1 MSRTKKILI
10 GVGVVV
16 IAAAVVGANF
26 YFKKSASVTVAAEP
40 VKARDLEAIV
50 SASGKIQAKRFVNM
64 SAVQM
69 GRVTRLGVEEGD
81 RVKAGQ
87 FLLQIDPN
95 ILRGSVERGE
105 AAVAGAR
112 SGLEQARVAIATAE
126 ANLSLA
132 RDQAKRQRELWKE
145 GLTTREVLD
154 QAESLLRVRETELDA
169 RRSEVQSREH
179 MIQQETAS
187 LSTSR
192 YNLDQVTL
200 SAPFDGIVTRRNIEE
215 GENVVVGTMNNAGTQ
230 LLTIADMSVIEA
242 EVEVDETE
250 IPTVRLGQIAKV
262 TIDAMPGQTFTG
274 KVTEIG
280 NSPLQT
286 TAQTQAGQQATNFK
300 VTVQIDGQIPEARP
314 GFTCSAEI
322 TTARRTQALSV
333 PIQAMAVRELVYD
346 KQGKIVR
353 PPRDEKKKRA
363 STPEPTV
370 SAAELEP
377 GQTRKEM
384 EGVFVLRN
392 GFADFLPVK
401 TGIAGDKYFEVLS
414 GLKAGDQ
421 VITGPFNSVRNLK
434 DGDPV
439 KLEEKDKDKDK
450 SKKVD
455 TKTS

>member
-1 MSRTKKILI
+1 VSVSRRKKILI
-10 GVGVVV
+10 GVAIVLVG
-16 IAAAVVGANF
+16 AAVVGANF
-26 YFKKSASVTVAAEP
+26 YFKKKDGIVVTAEA
-40 VKARDLEAIV
+40 VRARDLEAIV
-50 SASGKIQAKRFVNM
+50 SASGKLQAKRFVNM

-69 GRVTRLGVEEGD
+69 GRVTRLAVEEGD

-95 ILRGSVERGE
+95 ILRGSVQRGE

-112 SGLEQARVAIATAE
+112 SGLEQARVGIATAQ
-126 ANLSLA
+126 ANLTLA

-145 GLTTREVLD
+145 GLTTREALD
-154 QAESLLRVRETELDA
+154 QAESLLAVRETELQA
-169 RRSEVQSREH
+169 AQSEVQNRQH
-179 MIQQETAS
+179 MIQQESAS

-200 SAPFDGIVTRRNIEE
+200 IAPFDGIVTRRNIEE

-230 LLTIADMSVIEA
+230 LLTVADMSIVEA
-242 EVEVDETE
+242 ELEVDETE
-250 IPTVRLGQIAKV
+250 IPSVKIGQRAKV
-262 TIDAMPGQTFTG
+262 TIDAISGETFPG

-286 TAQTQAGQQATNFK
+286 PAQAQAGQQATNFK
-300 VTVQIDGQIPEARP
+300 VVVTLDKAPEAVRP

-322 TTARRTQALSV
+322 TTGTRSQAIAV

-346 KQGKIVR
+346 KAGKIVR
-353 PPRDEKKKRA
+353 PPKDDKKKR
-363 STPEPTV
+363 SSSPEPTV

-377 GQTRKEM
+377 GQTRKEV
-384 EGVFVLRN
+384 EGAFLMRN
-392 GFADFLPVK
+392 GIATFVPVK

-421 VITGPFNSVRNLK
+421 VITGPYNNVRNIK
-434 DGDPV
+434 DGDTV
-439 KLEEKDKDKDK
+439 RLEEKKDRK
-450 SKKVD
+450 
-455 TKTS
+455 

>member
-1 MSRTKKILI
+1 VSVSRRKKILI
-10 GVGVVV
+10 GVAIVLVG
-16 IAAAVVGANF
+16 AAVVGANF
-26 YFKKSASVTVAAEP
+26 YFKKKDGIVVTAEA
-40 VKARDLEAIV
+40 VRARDLEAIV
-50 SASGKIQAKRFVNM
+50 SASGKLQAKRFVNM

-69 GRVTRLGVEEGD
+69 GRVTRLAVEEGD

-95 ILRGSVERGE
+95 ILRGSVQRGE

-112 SGLEQARVAIATAE
+112 SGLEQARVGIATAE
-126 ANLSLA
+126 ANLTLA

-145 GLTTREVLD
+145 GLTTREALD
-154 QAESLLRVRETELDA
+154 QAESLLAVRETELQA
-169 RRSEVQSREH
+169 AQSEVQSRQH
-179 MIQQETAS
+179 MIQQESAS

-230 LLTIADMSVIEA
+230 LLTVADMSIVEA
-242 EVEVDETE
+242 ELEVDETE
-250 IPTVRLGQIAKV
+250 IPSVKIGQRAKV
-262 TIDAMPGQTFTG
+262 TIDAISGETFPG

-286 TAQTQAGQQATNFK
+286 AAQAQAGQQATNFK
-300 VTVQIDGQIPEARP
+300 VVVTLDKAPEAVRP

-322 TTARRTQALSV
+322 TTGTRTQAVAV

-346 KQGKIVR
+346 KAGKIVR
-353 PPRDEKKKRA
+353 PPKDDKKKR
-363 STPEPTV
+363 SSSPEPTV

-377 GQTRKEM
+377 GQTRKEV
-384 EGVFVLRN
+384 EGAFLMRN
-392 GFADFLPVK
+392 GIATFVPVK

-421 VITGPFNSVRNLK
+421 VITGPYNNVRNIK
-434 DGDPV
+434 DGDTV
-439 KLEEKDKDKDK
+439 RLEEKKD
-450 SKKVD
+450 SK
-455 TKTS
+455 

>member
-1 MSRTKKILI
+1 VSVSRRKKILI
-10 GVGVVV
+10 GVAIVLVG
-16 IAAAVVGANF
+16 AAVVAANF
-26 YFKKSASVTVAAEP
+26 YFKKKDGIVVTAEA
-40 VKARDLEAIV
+40 VRARDLEAIV
-50 SASGKIQAKRFVNM
+50 SASGKLQAKRFVNM

-69 GRVTRLGVEEGD
+69 GRVTRLAVEEGD

-95 ILRGSVERGE
+95 ILRGSVQRGE

-112 SGLEQARVAIATAE
+112 SGLEQARVGIATAQ
-126 ANLSLA
+126 ANLTLA

-145 GLTTREVLD
+145 GLTTREALD
-154 QAESLLRVRETELDA
+154 QAESLLAVRETELQA
-169 RRSEVQSREH
+169 AQSEVQNRQH
-179 MIQQETAS
+179 MIQQESAS

-200 SAPFDGIVTRRNIEE
+200 IAPFDGIVTRRNIEE

-230 LLTIADMSVIEA
+230 LLTVADMSIVEA
-242 EVEVDETE
+242 ELEVDETE
-250 IPTVRLGQIAKV
+250 IPSVKIGQRAKV
-262 TIDAMPGQTFTG
+262 TIDAISGDTFPG

-286 TAQTQAGQQATNFK
+286 PAQAQAGQQATNFK
-300 VTVQIDGQIPEARP
+300 VVVTLDKAPEAVRP

-322 TTARRTQALSV
+322 TTGTRTQAVAV

-346 KQGKIVR
+346 KAGKIVR
-353 PPRDEKKKRA
+353 PPKDDKKKR
-363 STPEPTV
+363 SRSPEPTV

-377 GQTRKEM
+377 GQTRKEV
-384 EGVFVLRN
+384 EGAFLMRDGIATFV
-392 GFADFLPVK
+392 PVK

-421 VITGPFNSVRNLK
+421 VITGPYNNVRNIK
-434 DGDPV
+434 DGDTV
-439 KLEEKDKDKDK
+439 RLEEKKDRK
-450 SKKVD
+450 
-455 TKTS
+455 

>member
-1 MSRTKKILI
+1 MSRRKKILI
-10 GVGVVV
+10 GVAIVLVG
-16 IAAAVVGANF
+16 AAVVGANF
-26 YFKKSASVTVAAEP
+26 YFKKKDGIVVTAEA
-40 VKARDLEAIV
+40 VRARDLEAIV
-50 SASGKIQAKRFVNM
+50 SASGKLQAKRFVNM

-69 GRVTRLGVEEGD
+69 GRVTRLAVEEGD

-95 ILRGSVERGE
+95 ILRGSVQRGE

-112 SGLEQARVAIATAE
+112 SGLEQARVGIATAQ
-126 ANLSLA
+126 ANLTLA

-145 GLTTREVLD
+145 GLTTREALD
-154 QAESLLRVRETELDA
+154 QAESLLAVRETELQA
-169 RRSEVQSREH
+169 AQSEVQNRQH
-179 MIQQETAS
+179 MIQQESAS

-200 SAPFDGIVTRRNIEE
+200 IAPFDGIVTRRNIEE

-230 LLTIADMSVIEA
+230 LLTVADMSIVEA
-242 EVEVDETE
+242 ELEVDETE
-250 IPTVRLGQIAKV
+250 IPSVKIGQRAKV
-262 TIDAMPGQTFTG
+262 TIDAISGETFPG

-286 TAQTQAGQQATNFK
+286 PAQAQAGQQATNFK
-300 VTVQIDGQIPEARP
+300 VVVTLDKAPEAVRP

-322 TTARRTQALSV
+322 TTGTRSQAIAV

-346 KQGKIVR
+346 KAGKIVR
-353 PPRDEKKKRA
+353 PPKDDKKKR
-363 STPEPTV
+363 SSSPEPTV

-377 GQTRKEM
+377 GQTRKEV
-384 EGVFVLRN
+384 EGAFLMRN
-392 GFADFLPVK
+392 GIATFVPVK

-421 VITGPFNSVRNLK
+421 VITGPYNNVRNIK
-434 DGDPV
+434 DGDTV
-439 KLEEKDKDKDK
+439 RLEEKKDRK
-450 SKKVD
+450 
-455 TKTS
+455 

>member
-1 MSRTKKILI
+1 VSVSRRKKILI
-10 GVGVVV
+10 GVAIVLVG
-16 IAAAVVGANF
+16 AAVVGANF
-26 YFKKSASVTVAAEP
+26 YFKKKDGIVVTAEA
-40 VKARDLEAIV
+40 VRARDLEAIV
-50 SASGKIQAKRFVNM
+50 SASGKLQAKRFVNM

-95 ILRGSVERGE
+95 ILRGSVQRGE

-112 SGLEQARVAIATAE
+112 SGLEQARVGVATAE
-126 ANLSLA
+126 ANLTLA

-145 GLTTREVLD
+145 GLTTREALD
-154 QAESLLRVRETELDA
+154 QAESLLAVRETELQA
-169 RRSEVQSREH
+169 AQSEVQSRQH
-179 MIQQETAS
+179 MIQQESAS

-230 LLTIADMSVIEA
+230 LLTVADMSIVEA
-242 EVEVDETE
+242 ELEVDETE
-250 IPTVRLGQIAKV
+250 IPSVKIGQRAKV
-262 TIDAMPGQTFTG
+262 TIDAISGETFPG

-286 TAQTQAGQQATNFK
+286 AAQAQAGQQATNFK
-300 VTVQIDGQIPEARP
+300 VVVTLDKAPEAVRP

-322 TTARRTQALSV
+322 TTGTRTQAVAV

-346 KQGKIVR
+346 KAGKIVR
-353 PPRDEKKKRA
+353 PPKDDKKKR
-363 STPEPTV
+363 SRSPEPTV

-377 GQTRKEM
+377 GQTRKEV
-384 EGVFVLRN
+384 EGAFLMRN
-392 GFADFLPVK
+392 GIATFMPVK

-421 VITGPFNSVRNLK
+421 VITGPYNNVRNIK
-434 DGDPV
+434 DGDTV
-439 KLEEKDKDKDK
+439 RLEEKKD
-450 SKKVD
+450 SK
-455 TKTS
+455 

>member
-1 MSRTKKILI
+1 VSVSRRKKILI
-10 GVGVVV
+10 GVAIVLVG
-16 IAAAVVGANF
+16 AAVVGANF
-26 YFKKSASVTVAAEP
+26 YFKKKDGIVVTAEA
-40 VKARDLEAIV
+40 VRARDLEAIV
-50 SASGKIQAKRFVNM
+50 SASGKLQAKRFVNM

-69 GRVTRLGVEEGD
+69 GRVTRLAVEEGD

-95 ILRGSVERGE
+95 ILRGSVQRGE

-112 SGLEQARVAIATAE
+112 SGLEQARVGVATAE
-126 ANLSLA
+126 ANLTLA

-145 GLTTREVLD
+145 GLTTREALD
-154 QAESLLRVRETELDA
+154 QAESLLAVRETELQA
-169 RRSEVQSREH
+169 AQSEVQSRQH
-179 MIQQETAS
+179 MIQQESAS

-200 SAPFDGIVTRRNIEE
+200 IAPFDGIVTRRNIEE

-230 LLTIADMSVIEA
+230 LLTVADMSIVEA
-242 EVEVDETE
+242 ELEVDETE
-250 IPTVRLGQIAKV
+250 IPSVKIGQRAKV
-262 TIDAMPGQTFTG
+262 TIDAISGETFPG

-286 TAQTQAGQQATNFK
+286 AAQEQAGQQATNFK
-300 VTVQIDGQIPEARP
+300 VVVTLDKAPEAVRP

-322 TTARRTQALSV
+322 TTGTRTQAVAV

-346 KQGKIVR
+346 KAGKIVR
-353 PPRDEKKKRA
+353 PPKDDKKKR
-363 STPEPTV
+363 SRSPEPTV

-377 GQTRKEM
+377 GQTRKEV
-384 EGVFVLRN
+384 EGAFLMRDGIATFV
-392 GFADFLPVK
+392 PVK

-421 VITGPFNSVRNLK
+421 VITGPYNNVRNIK
-434 DGDPV
+434 DGDTV
-439 KLEEKDKDKDK
+439 RLEEKKD
-450 SKKVD
+450 SK
-455 TKTS
+455 

>member
-1 MSRTKKILI
+1 VSVSRRKKILI
-10 GVGVVV
+10 GVAIVLVG
-16 IAAAVVGANF
+16 AAVVGANF
-26 YFKKSASVTVAAEP
+26 YFKKKDGIVVTAEA
-40 VKARDLEAIV
+40 VRARDLQAVV
-50 SASGKIQAKRFVNM
+50 SASGKLQAKRFVNM

-69 GRVTRLGVEEGD
+69 GRVTRLAVEEGD

-112 SGLEQARVAIATAE
+112 SGLEQARVGVATAE
-126 ANLSLA
+126 ANLTLA

-145 GLTTREVLD
+145 GLTTREALD
-154 QAESLLRVRETELDA
+154 QAESLLKVRETELEA
-169 RRSEVQSREH
+169 RRSEVQSRQH
-179 MIQQETAS
+179 MIQQEAAA

-200 SAPFDGIVTRRNIEE
+200 NAPFDGIVTRRNIEE

-230 LLTIADMSVIEA
+230 LLTVADMSIVEA
-242 EVEVDETE
+242 ELEVDETE
-250 IPTVRLGQIAKV
+250 IPSVQIGQLAKV
-262 TIDAMPGQTFTG
+262 TIDAITGETFPG

-286 TAQTQAGQQATNFK
+286 AAQAQAGQQATNFK
-300 VTVQIDGQIPEARP
+300 VVVTLDKAPEAVRP

-322 TTARRTQALSV
+322 TTGTRTQAVAV

-346 KQGKIVR
+346 KAGKIVR
-353 PPRDEKKKRA
+353 PPKDDKKKR
-363 STPEPTV
+363 SSSPEPTV

-377 GQTRKEM
+377 GQTRKEV
-384 EGVFVLRN
+384 EGVFVMRD
-392 GFADFLPVK
+392 GIATFVPVK

-414 GLKAGDQ
+414 GLKTGDQ
-421 VITGPFNSVRNLK
+421 VITGPYNNVRNIK
-434 DGDPV
+434 DGDTV
-439 KLEEKDKDKDK
+439 RLEEKKD
-450 SKKVD
+450 SK
-455 TKTS
+455 

>member
-1 MSRTKKILI
+1 VSRKKKILI
-10 GVGVVV
+10 GVGIVLL
-16 IAAAVVGANF
+16 AGAMAGATF
-26 YFKKSASVTVAAEP
+26 YFKKSPGVIVTAEA
-40 VKARDLEAIV
+40 VKSRDLQAIV

-69 GRVTRLGVEEGD
+69 GRVTRLAVEEGD

-95 ILRGSVERGE
+95 ILRGSVQRGE

-112 SGLEQARVAIATAE
+112 SGLEQARVGVATAE

-132 RDQAKRQRELWKE
+132 RDQVKRQRELWKE
-145 GLTTREVLD
+145 GLTTREALD
-154 QAESLLRVRETELDA
+154 QAESLLKVRETELEA
-169 RRSEVQSREH
+169 RQSEVQSREH

-230 LLTIADMSVIEA
+230 LLTVADMSVIEA

-250 IPTVRLGQIAKV
+250 IPTVKIGQPAKV

-300 VTVQIDGQIPEARP
+300 VTVQIDGQIAEARP

-322 TTARRTQALSV
+322 TTATRTQALSV
-333 PIQAMAVRELVYD
+333 PIQAMAVRDLVYD
-346 KQGKIVR
+346 KQGNIVR
-353 PPRDEKKKRA
+353 PPKDDKKKRA

-377 GQTRKEM
+377 GQTRKET
-384 EGVFVLRN
+384 EGVFVLRD
-392 GFADFLPVK
+392 GAAVFIAVK

-414 GLKAGDQ
+414 GLNEGDQ
-421 VITGPFNSVRNLK
+421 VVTGPYNSVRGMA
-434 DGDPV
+434 DGDLV
-439 KLEEKDKDKDK
+439 
-450 SKKVD
+450 KVD
-455 TKTS
+455 NGRKK

>member
-1 MSRTKKILI
+1 VSVSRRKKILI
-10 GVGVVV
+10 GVAIVLVG
-16 IAAAVVGANF
+16 AAVVGANF
-26 YFKKSASVTVAAEP
+26 YFKKKDGIVVTAEA
-40 VKARDLEAIV
+40 VRARDLEAIV
-50 SASGKIQAKRFVNM
+50 SASGKLQAKRFVNM

-69 GRVTRLGVEEGD
+69 GRVTRLAVEEGD

-95 ILRGSVERGE
+95 ILRGSVQRGE

-112 SGLEQARVAIATAE
+112 SGLEQARVGVATAE
-126 ANLSLA
+126 ANLTLA

-145 GLTTREVLD
+145 GLTTREALD
-154 QAESLLRVRETELDA
+154 QAESLLAVRETELQA
-169 RRSEVQSREH
+169 AQSEVQSRQH
-179 MIQQETAS
+179 MIQQESAS

-200 SAPFDGIVTRRNIEE
+200 IAPFDGIVTRRNIEE

-230 LLTIADMSVIEA
+230 LLTVADMSIVEA
-242 EVEVDETE
+242 ELEVDETE
-250 IPTVRLGQIAKV
+250 IPSVKIGQRAKV
-262 TIDAMPGQTFTG
+262 TIDAISGDTFPG

-286 TAQTQAGQQATNFK
+286 PAQAQAGQQATNFK
-300 VTVQIDGQIPEARP
+300 VVVTLDKAPEAVRP

-322 TTARRTQALSV
+322 TTGTRTQAVAV

-346 KQGKIVR
+346 KAGKIVR
-353 PPRDEKKKRA
+353 PPKDDKKKR
-363 STPEPTV
+363 SRSPEPTV

-377 GQTRKEM
+377 GQTRKEV
-384 EGVFVLRN
+384 EGAFLMRDGIATFV
-392 GFADFLPVK
+392 PVK

-421 VITGPFNSVRNLK
+421 VITGPYNNVRNIK
-434 DGDPV
+434 DGDTV
-439 KLEEKDKDKDK
+439 RLEEKKD
-450 SKKVD
+450 SK
-455 TKTS
+455 

>member
-1 MSRTKKILI
+1 VSVSRRKKILI
-10 GVGVVV
+10 GVAIVLVG
-16 IAAAVVGANF
+16 AAVVGANF
-26 YFKKSASVTVAAEP
+26 YFKKKDGIVVTAEA
-40 VKARDLEAIV
+40 VRARDLEAIV
-50 SASGKIQAKRFVNM
+50 SASGKLQAKRFVNM

-69 GRVTRLGVEEGD
+69 GRVTRLAVEEGD

-95 ILRGSVERGE
+95 ILRGSVQRGE

-112 SGLEQARVAIATAE
+112 SGLEQARVGVATAE
-126 ANLSLA
+126 ANLTLA

-145 GLTTREVLD
+145 GLTTREALD
-154 QAESLLRVRETELDA
+154 QAESLLAVRETELQA
-169 RRSEVQSREH
+169 AQSEVQSRQH
-179 MIQQETAS
+179 MIQQESAS

-230 LLTIADMSVIEA
+230 LLTVADMSIVEA
-242 EVEVDETE
+242 ELEVDETE
-250 IPTVRLGQIAKV
+250 IPSVKIGQRAKV
-262 TIDAMPGQTFTG
+262 TIDAISGETFPG

-286 TAQTQAGQQATNFK
+286 AAQEQAGQQATNFK
-300 VTVQIDGQIPEARP
+300 VVVTLDKAPEAVRP

-322 TTARRTQALSV
+322 TTGTRTQAVAV

-346 KQGKIVR
+346 KAGKIVR
-353 PPRDEKKKRA
+353 PPKDDKKKR
-363 STPEPTV
+363 SRSPEPTV

-377 GQTRKEM
+377 GQTRKEV
-384 EGVFVLRN
+384 EGAFLMRDGIATFV
-392 GFADFLPVK
+392 PVK

-421 VITGPFNSVRNLK
+421 VITGPYNNVRNIK
-434 DGDPV
+434 DGDTV
-439 KLEEKDKDKDK
+439 RLEEKKD
-450 SKKVD
+450 SK
-455 TKTS
+455 

>member
-1 MSRTKKILI
+1 VSVSRRKKILI
-10 GVGVVV
+10 GVAIVLVG
-16 IAAAVVGANF
+16 AAVVGANF
-26 YFKKSASVTVAAEP
+26 YFKKKDGIVVTAEA
-40 VKARDLEAIV
+40 VRARDLEAIV
-50 SASGKIQAKRFVNM
+50 SASGKLQAKRFVNM

-69 GRVTRLGVEEGD
+69 GRVTRRAVEEGD

-112 SGLEQARVAIATAE
+112 SGLEQARVGIATAE
-126 ANLSLA
+126 ANLTLA

-145 GLTTREVLD
+145 GLTTRETLD
-154 QAESLLRVRETELDA
+154 QAESLLKVRETELQA
-169 RRSEVQSREH
+169 RQSEVQSREH

-200 SAPFDGIVTRRNIEE
+200 NAPFDGIVTRRNIEE

-230 LLTIADMSVIEA
+230 LLTVADMSIVEA
-242 EVEVDETE
+242 ELEVDETE
-250 IPTVRLGQIAKV
+250 IPSVKIGQPAKV
-262 TIDAMPGQTFTG
+262 TIDAIAGETFPG

-286 TAQTQAGQQATNFK
+286 AAQAQAGQQATNFK
-300 VTVQIDGQIPEARP
+300 VVVTLDKAPDAVRP

-322 TTARRTQALSV
+322 TTGTRTQAVAV

-346 KQGKIVR
+346 KAGKIVR
-353 PPRDEKKKRA
+353 PPKDDKKKR
-363 STPEPTV
+363 SSSPEPTV

-377 GQTRKEM
+377 GQTRKEV
-384 EGVFVLRN
+384 EGVFLMRN
-392 GFADFLPVK
+392 GVATFVPVK

-421 VITGPFNSVRNLK
+421 VITGPYNNVRNIK
-434 DGDPV
+434 DGDTV
-439 KLEEKDKDKDK
+439 RLEEKKDRK
-450 SKKVD
+450 
-455 TKTS
+455 

>member
-1 MSRTKKILI
+1 VSVSRRKKILI
-10 GVGVVV
+10 GVAIVLVG
-16 IAAAVVGANF
+16 AAVVGANF
-26 YFKKSASVTVAAEP
+26 YFKKKDGIVVTAEA
-40 VKARDLEAIV
+40 VRARDLEAIV
-50 SASGKIQAKRFVNM
+50 SASGKLQAKRFVNM

-69 GRVTRLGVEEGD
+69 GRVTRLAVEEGD

-95 ILRGSVERGE
+95 ILRGSVQRGE

-112 SGLEQARVAIATAE
+112 SGLEQARVGVATAE
-126 ANLSLA
+126 ANLTLA

-145 GLTTREVLD
+145 GLTTREALD
-154 QAESLLRVRETELDA
+154 QAESLLAVRETELQA
-169 RRSEVQSREH
+169 AQSEVQSRQH
-179 MIQQETAS
+179 MIQQESAS

-230 LLTIADMSVIEA
+230 LLTVADMSIVEA
-242 EVEVDETE
+242 ELEVDETE
-250 IPTVRLGQIAKV
+250 IPSVKIGQRAKV
-262 TIDAMPGQTFTG
+262 TIDAISGETFPG

-286 TAQTQAGQQATNFK
+286 AAQEQAGQQATNFK
-300 VTVQIDGQIPEARP
+300 VVVTLDKAPEAVRP

-322 TTARRTQALSV
+322 TTGTRTQAVAV

-346 KQGKIVR
+346 KAGKIVR
-353 PPRDEKKKRA
+353 PPKDDKKKR
-363 STPEPTV
+363 SRSPEPTV

-377 GQTRKEM
+377 GQTRKEV
-384 EGVFVLRN
+384 EGAFLMRDGIATFV
-392 GFADFLPVK
+392 PVK

-421 VITGPFNSVRNLK
+421 VITGPYNNVRNIK
-434 DGDPV
+434 DGDTV
-439 KLEEKDKDKDK
+439 RLEEKKDRK
-450 SKKVD
+450 
-455 TKTS
+455 

>member
-1 MSRTKKILI
+1 VSVSRRKKILI
-10 GVGVVV
+10 GVAIVLVG
-16 IAAAVVGANF
+16 AAVVGANF
-26 YFKKSASVTVAAEP
+26 YFKKKDGIVVTAEA
-40 VKARDLEAIV
+40 VRARDLEAIV
-50 SASGKIQAKRFVNM
+50 SASGKLQAKRFVNI

-69 GRVTRLGVEEGD
+69 GRVTRLAVEEGD

-95 ILRGSVERGE
+95 ILRGSVQRGE

-112 SGLEQARVAIATAE
+112 SGLEQARVGVATAE
-126 ANLSLA
+126 ANLTLA

-145 GLTTREVLD
+145 GLTTREALD
-154 QAESLLRVRETELDA
+154 QAESLLAVRETELQA
-169 RRSEVQSREH
+169 AQSEVQSRQH
-179 MIQQETAS
+179 MIQQESAS

-200 SAPFDGIVTRRNIEE
+200 IAPFDGIVTRRNIEE

-230 LLTIADMSVIEA
+230 LLTVADMSIVEA
-242 EVEVDETE
+242 ELEVDETE
-250 IPTVRLGQIAKV
+250 IPSVKIGQRAKV
-262 TIDAMPGQTFTG
+262 TIDAISGETFPG

-286 TAQTQAGQQATNFK
+286 AAQEQAGQQATNFK
-300 VTVQIDGQIPEARP
+300 VVVTLDKAPEAVRP

-322 TTARRTQALSV
+322 TTGTRTQAVAV

-346 KQGKIVR
+346 KAGKIVR
-353 PPRDEKKKRA
+353 PPKDDKKKR
-363 STPEPTV
+363 SSSPEPTV

-377 GQTRKEM
+377 GQTRKEV
-384 EGVFVLRN
+384 EGAFLMRN
-392 GFADFLPVK
+392 GIATFVPVK

-421 VITGPFNSVRNLK
+421 VITGPYNNVRNIK
-434 DGDPV
+434 DGDTV
-439 KLEEKDKDKDK
+439 RLEEKKDNK
-450 SKKVD
+450 
-455 TKTS
+455 

>member
-1 MSRTKKILI
+1 VSVSRRKKILI
-10 GVGVVV
+10 GVAIVLVG
-16 IAAAVVGANF
+16 AAVVGANF
-26 YFKKSASVTVAAEP
+26 YFKKKAGVVVTAEA
-40 VKARDLEAIV
+40 VRARDLEAIV
-50 SASGKIQAKRFVNM
+50 SASGKLQAKRFVNM

-69 GRVTRLGVEEGD
+69 GRVTRLAVEEGD

-95 ILRGSVERGE
+95 ILRGSVQRGE

-112 SGLEQARVAIATAE
+112 SGLEQARVGVATAE
-126 ANLSLA
+126 ANLALA

-145 GLTTREVLD
+145 GLTTREALD
-154 QAESLLRVRETELDA
+154 QAESLLTVRETELQA
-169 RRSEVQSREH
+169 SQSEVQNRQH
-179 MIQQETAS
+179 MIQQESAS

-230 LLTIADMSVIEA
+230 LLTVADMSIVEA
-242 EVEVDETE
+242 ELEVDETE
-250 IPTVRLGQIAKV
+250 IPSVKIGQPAKV
-262 TIDAMPGQTFTG
+262 TIDAISGETFPG

-286 TAQTQAGQQATNFK
+286 AAQAQAGQQATNFK
-300 VTVQIDGQIPEARP
+300 VVVTLDKAPDAVRP

-322 TTARRTQALSV
+322 TTGTRTQAVAV

-346 KQGKIVR
+346 KAGKIVR
-353 PPRDEKKKRA
+353 PPKDDKKKG
-363 STPEPTV
+363 SSSPEPTV

-377 GQTRKEM
+377 GQTRKEV
-384 EGVFVLRN
+384 EGVFLMRN
-392 GFADFLPVK
+392 GIATFVPVK

-421 VITGPFNSVRNLK
+421 VITGPYNNVRNIK
-434 DGDPV
+434 DGDV
-439 KLEEKDKDKDK
+439 VRLEEKKDGK
-450 SKKVD
+450 
-455 TKTS
+455 

>member
-1 MSRTKKILI
+1 MSRRKKILI
-10 GVGVVV
+10 GVAIVLVG
-16 IAAAVVGANF
+16 AAVVGANF
-26 YFKKSASVTVAAEP
+26 YFKKKDGIVVTAEA
-40 VKARDLEAIV
+40 VRARDLEAIV
-50 SASGKIQAKRFVNM
+50 SASGKLQAKRFVNM

-69 GRVTRLGVEEGD
+69 GRVTRLAVEEGD

-95 ILRGSVERGE
+95 ILRGSVQRGE

-112 SGLEQARVAIATAE
+112 SGLEQARVGVATAE
-126 ANLSLA
+126 ANLTLA

-145 GLTTREVLD
+145 GLTTREALD
-154 QAESLLRVRETELDA
+154 QAESLLAVRETELQA
-169 RRSEVQSREH
+169 AQSEVQSRQH
-179 MIQQETAS
+179 MIQQESAS

-200 SAPFDGIVTRRNIEE
+200 IAPFDGIVTRRNIEE

-230 LLTIADMSVIEA
+230 LLTVADMSIVEA
-242 EVEVDETE
+242 ELEVDETE
-250 IPTVRLGQIAKV
+250 IPSVKIGQRAKV
-262 TIDAMPGQTFTG
+262 TIDAISGETFPG

-286 TAQTQAGQQATNFK
+286 AAQAEAGQQATNFK
-300 VTVQIDGQIPEARP
+300 VVVTLDKAPEAVRP

-322 TTARRTQALSV
+322 TTGTRTQAVAV

-346 KQGKIVR
+346 KAGKIVR
-353 PPRDEKKKRA
+353 PPKDDKKKR
-363 STPEPTV
+363 SSSPEPTV

-377 GQTRKEM
+377 GQTRKEV
-384 EGVFVLRN
+384 EGAFLMRDGIATFV
-392 GFADFLPVK
+392 PVK

-421 VITGPFNSVRNLK
+421 VITGPYNNVRNIK
-434 DGDPV
+434 DGDTV
-439 KLEEKDKDKDK
+439 RLEEKKD
-450 SKKVD
+450 SK
-455 TKTS
+455 

>member
-1 MSRTKKILI
+1 VSVSRRKKILI
-10 GVGVVV
+10 GVAIVLVG
-16 IAAAVVGANF
+16 AAVVGANF
-26 YFKKSASVTVAAEP
+26 YFKKKDGIVVTAEA
-40 VKARDLEAIV
+40 VRARDLEAIV
-50 SASGKIQAKRFVNM
+50 SASGKLQAKRFVNM

-69 GRVTRLGVEEGD
+69 GRVTRLAVEEGD

-95 ILRGSVERGE
+95 ILRGSVQRGE

-112 SGLEQARVAIATAE
+112 SGLEQARVGIATAQ
-126 ANLSLA
+126 ANLTLA

-145 GLTTREVLD
+145 GLTTREALD
-154 QAESLLRVRETELDA
+154 QAESLLAVRETELQA
-169 RRSEVQSREH
+169 AQSEVQNRQH
-179 MIQQETAS
+179 MIQQESAS

-200 SAPFDGIVTRRNIEE
+200 IAPFDGIVTRRNIEE

-230 LLTIADMSVIEA
+230 LLTVADMSIVEA
-242 EVEVDETE
+242 ELEVDETE
-250 IPTVRLGQIAKV
+250 IPSVKIGQRAKV
-262 TIDAMPGQTFTG
+262 TIDAISGETFPG

-286 TAQTQAGQQATNFK
+286 PAQAQAGQQATNFK
-300 VTVQIDGQIPEARP
+300 VVVTLDKAPEAVRP

-322 TTARRTQALSV
+322 TTGTRTQAVAV

-346 KQGKIVR
+346 KAGKIVR
-353 PPRDEKKKRA
+353 PPKDDKKKR
-363 STPEPTV
+363 SRSPEPTV

-377 GQTRKEM
+377 GQTRKEV
-384 EGVFVLRN
+384 EGAFLMRDGIATFV
-392 GFADFLPVK
+392 PVK

-421 VITGPFNSVRNLK
+421 VITGPYNNVRNIK
-434 DGDPV
+434 DGDTV
-439 KLEEKDKDKDK
+439 RLEEKKD
-450 SKKVD
+450 SK
-455 TKTS
+455 

>member
-1 MSRTKKILI
+1 MSRRKKILI
-10 GVGVVV
+10 GVAIVLVG
-16 IAAAVVGANF
+16 AAVVAANF
-26 YFKKSASVTVAAEP
+26 YFKKKDGIVVTAEA
-40 VKARDLEAIV
+40 VRARDLEAIV
-50 SASGKIQAKRFVNM
+50 SASGKLQAKRFVNM

-69 GRVTRLGVEEGD
+69 GRVTRLAVEEGD

-95 ILRGSVERGE
+95 ILRGSVQRGE

-112 SGLEQARVAIATAE
+112 SGLEQARVGIATAQ
-126 ANLSLA
+126 ANLTLA

-145 GLTTREVLD
+145 GLTTREALD
-154 QAESLLRVRETELDA
+154 QAESLLAVRETELQA
-169 RRSEVQSREH
+169 AQSEVQNRQH
-179 MIQQETAS
+179 MIQQESAS

-200 SAPFDGIVTRRNIEE
+200 IAPFDGIVTRRNIEE

-230 LLTIADMSVIEA
+230 LLTVADMSIVEA
-242 EVEVDETE
+242 ELEVDETE
-250 IPTVRLGQIAKV
+250 IPSVKIGQRAKV
-262 TIDAMPGQTFTG
+262 TIDAISGETFPG

-286 TAQTQAGQQATNFK
+286 PAQAQAGQQATNFK
-300 VTVQIDGQIPEARP
+300 VVVTVDKAPEAVRP

-322 TTARRTQALSV
+322 TTGTRSQAIAV

-346 KQGKIVR
+346 KAGKIVR
-353 PPRDEKKKRA
+353 PPKDDKKKR
-363 STPEPTV
+363 SSSPEPTV

-377 GQTRKEM
+377 GQTRKEV
-384 EGVFVLRN
+384 EGAFLMRN
-392 GFADFLPVK
+392 GIATFVPVK

-421 VITGPFNSVRNLK
+421 VITGPYNNVRNIK
-434 DGDPV
+434 DGDTV
-439 KLEEKDKDKDK
+439 RLEEKKDRK
-450 SKKVD
+450 
-455 TKTS
+455 

>member
-1 MSRTKKILI
+1 VSVSRRKKILI
-10 GVGVVV
+10 GVAIVLVG
-16 IAAAVVGANF
+16 AAVVGANF
-26 YFKKSASVTVAAEP
+26 YFKKKDGIVVTAE
-40 VKARDLEAIV
+40 VVRARDLQAVV
-50 SASGKIQAKRFVNM
+50 SASGKLQAKRFVNM

-69 GRVTRLGVEEGD
+69 GRVTRLAVEEGD

-112 SGLEQARVAIATAE
+112 SGLEQARVAVATAE
-126 ANLSLA
+126 ANLTLA

-145 GLTTREVLD
+145 GLTTREALD
-154 QAESLLRVRETELDA
+154 QAESLLKVRETELEA
-169 RRSEVQSREH
+169 RRSEVQSRQH
-179 MIQQETAS
+179 MIQQESAA

-200 SAPFDGIVTRRNIEE
+200 NAPFDGIVTRRNIEE

-230 LLTIADMSVIEA
+230 LLTVADMSIVEA
-242 EVEVDETE
+242 ELEVDETE
-250 IPTVRLGQIAKV
+250 IPSVQIGQLAKV
-262 TIDAMPGQTFTG
+262 TIDAITGETFPG

-286 TAQTQAGQQATNFK
+286 AAQAQAGQQATNFK
-300 VTVQIDGQIPEARP
+300 VVVTLDKAPEAVRP

-322 TTARRTQALSV
+322 TTGTRTQAVAV

-346 KQGKIVR
+346 KAGKIVR
-353 PPRDEKKKRA
+353 PPKDDKKKR
-363 STPEPTV
+363 SSSPEPTV

-377 GQTRKEM
+377 GQTRKEV
-384 EGVFVLRN
+384 EGVFLMRDGIATFV
-392 GFADFLPVK
+392 PVK

-414 GLKAGDQ
+414 GLKTGDQ
-421 VITGPFNSVRNLK
+421 VITGPYNNVRNIK
-434 DGDPV
+434 DGDTV
-439 KLEEKDKDKDK
+439 RLEEKKD
-450 SKKVD
+450 SK
-455 TKTS
+455 

>member
-1 MSRTKKILI
+1 VSVSRRKKILI
-10 GVGVVV
+10 GVAIVLVG
-16 IAAAVVGANF
+16 AAVVAANF
-26 YFKKSASVTVAAEP
+26 YFKKKDGIVVTAEA
-40 VKARDLEAIV
+40 VRARDLEAIV
-50 SASGKIQAKRFVNM
+50 SASGKLQAKRFVNM

-69 GRVTRLGVEEGD
+69 GRVTRLAVEEGD

-95 ILRGSVERGE
+95 ILRGSVQRGE

-112 SGLEQARVAIATAE
+112 SGLEQARVGIATAQ
-126 ANLSLA
+126 ANLTLA

-145 GLTTREVLD
+145 GLTTREALD
-154 QAESLLRVRETELDA
+154 QAESLLAVRETELQA
-169 RRSEVQSREH
+169 AQSEVQNRQH
-179 MIQQETAS
+179 MIQQESAS

-200 SAPFDGIVTRRNIEE
+200 IAPFDGIVTRRNIEE

-230 LLTIADMSVIEA
+230 LLTVADMSIVEA
-242 EVEVDETE
+242 ELEVDETE
-250 IPTVRLGQIAKV
+250 IPSVKIGQRAKV
-262 TIDAMPGQTFTG
+262 TIDAISGETFPG

-286 TAQTQAGQQATNFK
+286 PAQAQAGQQATNFK
-300 VTVQIDGQIPEARP
+300 VVVTLDKAPEAVRP

-322 TTARRTQALSV
+322 TTGTRSQAIAV

-346 KQGKIVR
+346 KAGKIVR
-353 PPRDEKKKRA
+353 PPKDDKKKR
-363 STPEPTV
+363 SSSPEPTV

-377 GQTRKEM
+377 GQTRKEV
-384 EGVFVLRN
+384 EGAFLMRN
-392 GFADFLPVK
+392 GIATFVPVK

-421 VITGPFNSVRNLK
+421 VITGPYNNVRNIK
-434 DGDPV
+434 DGDTV
-439 KLEEKDKDKDK
+439 RLEEKKDRK
-450 SKKVD
+450 
-455 TKTS
+455 

>member
-1 MSRTKKILI
+1 VSRKKKILI
-10 GVGVVV
+10 GLGIVLLAG
-16 IAAAVVGANF
+16 AMVGATF
-26 YFKKSASVTVAAEP
+26 YFKKSPGVIVTAEA
-40 VKARDLEAIV
+40 VKSRDLQAIV

-69 GRVTRLGVEEGD
+69 GRVTRLAVEEGD

-95 ILRGSVERGE
+95 ILRGSVQRGE

-112 SGLEQARVAIATAE
+112 SGLEQARVGVATAE

-132 RDQAKRQRELWKE
+132 RDQVKRQRELWKE
-145 GLTTREVLD
+145 GLTTREALD
-154 QAESLLRVRETELDA
+154 QAESLLKVRETELEA
-169 RRSEVQSREH
+169 RQSEVQSREH

-230 LLTIADMSVIEA
+230 LLTVADMSVIEA

-250 IPTVRLGQIAKV
+250 IPTVKIGQPAKV

-300 VTVQIDGQIPEARP
+300 VTVQIDGQIAEARP

-322 TTARRTQALSV
+322 TTATRTQALSV
-333 PIQAMAVRELVYD
+333 PIQAMAVRDLVYD
-346 KQGKIVR
+346 KQGNIVR
-353 PPRDEKKKRA
+353 PPKDDKKKRA

-377 GQTRKEM
+377 GQTRKET
-384 EGVFVLRN
+384 EGVFVLRD
-392 GFADFLPVK
+392 GAAVFIPVK

-414 GLKAGDQ
+414 GLKAGDE

-434 DGDPV
+434 DGDQAKTEP
-439 KLEEKDKDKDK
+439 KDKKKDTT
-450 SKKVD
+450 KKA
-455 TKTS
+455 S

>member
-1 MSRTKKILI
+1 MSRRKKILI
-10 GVGVVV
+10 GVAIVLVG
-16 IAAAVVGANF
+16 AAVVGANF
-26 YFKKSASVTVAAEP
+26 YFKKKDGVVVTAEA
-40 VKARDLEAIV
+40 VKARDLQAIV
-50 SASGKIQAKRFVNM
+50 SASGKLQAKRFVNM

-69 GRVTRLGVEEGD
+69 GRVTRLAVEEGD

-95 ILRGSVERGE
+95 ILRGSVQRGE

-112 SGLEQARVAIATAE
+112 SGLEQARVGVSTAE
-126 ANLSLA
+126 ANLALA
-132 RDQAKRQRELWKE
+132 RDQAKRQRELWKD

-154 QAESLLRVRETELDA
+154 QAESMLRVRETELEA
-169 RRSEVQSREH
+169 RQSEVRSREH
-179 MIQQETAS
+179 MIRQETAE

-230 LLTIADMSVIEA
+230 LLTVADMSIVEA
-242 EVEVDETE
+242 ELEVDETE
-250 IPTVRLGQIAKV
+250 IPSVKIGQPAKV
-262 TIDAMPGQTFTG
+262 TIDAIAGETFPG

-286 TAQTQAGQQATNFK
+286 TTAQQQQAGQQATNFK
-300 VTVQIDGQIPEARP
+300 VVVTLDKAPEAVRP

-322 TTARRTQALSV
+322 TTGTRTQAIAV

-346 KQGKIVR
+346 KAGNIVR
-353 PPRDEKKKRA
+353 PPKDDKKKR
-363 STPEPTV
+363 SSSPEPTV

-377 GQTRKEM
+377 GQTRKEV
-384 EGVFVLRN
+384 EGVFLMRN
-392 GFADFLPVK
+392 GIATFVPVK

-414 GLKAGDQ
+414 GLKTGDQ
-421 VITGPFNSVRNLK
+421 VVTGPYNNVRNIK
-434 DGDPV
+434 DGDIV
-439 KLEEKDKDKDK
+439 RLEEKKD
-450 SKKVD
+450 SK
-455 TKTS
+455 

>member
-1 MSRTKKILI
+1 VSVSRRKKILI
-10 GVGVVV
+10 GVAIVLVG
-16 IAAAVVGANF
+16 AAVVGANF
-26 YFKKSASVTVAAEP
+26 YFKKKDGIVVTAEA
-40 VKARDLEAIV
+40 VRARDLEAIV
-50 SASGKIQAKRFVNM
+50 SASGKLQAKRFVNM

-69 GRVTRLGVEEGD
+69 GRVTRLAVEEGD

-95 ILRGSVERGE
+95 ILRGSVQRGE

-112 SGLEQARVAIATAE
+112 SGLEQARVGIATAE
-126 ANLSLA
+126 ANLTLA

-145 GLTTREVLD
+145 GLTTREALD
-154 QAESLLRVRETELDA
+154 QAESLLAVRETELQA
-169 RRSEVQSREH
+169 AQSEVQSRQH
-179 MIQQETAS
+179 MIQQESAS

-230 LLTIADMSVIEA
+230 LLTVADMSIVEA
-242 EVEVDETE
+242 ELEVDETE
-250 IPTVRLGQIAKV
+250 IPSVKIGQRAKV
-262 TIDAMPGQTFTG
+262 TIDAISGETFPG

-286 TAQTQAGQQATNFK
+286 AAQAQAGQQATNFK
-300 VTVQIDGQIPEARP
+300 VVVTLDKAPEAVRP

-322 TTARRTQALSV
+322 TTGTRTQAVAV

-346 KQGKIVR
+346 KAGKIVR
-353 PPRDEKKKRA
+353 PPKDDKKKR
-363 STPEPTV
+363 SRSPEPTV

-377 GQTRKEM
+377 GQTRKEV
-384 EGVFVLRN
+384 EGAFLMRN
-392 GFADFLPVK
+392 GIATFVPVK

-421 VITGPFNSVRNLK
+421 VITGPYNNVRNIK
-434 DGDPV
+434 DGDTV
-439 KLEEKDKDKDK
+439 RLEEKKDNK
-450 SKKVD
+450 
-455 TKTS
+455 

>member
-1 MSRTKKILI
+1 VSVSRRKKILI
-10 GVGVVV
+10 GVAIVLVG
-16 IAAAVVGANF
+16 AAVVGANF
-26 YFKKSASVTVAAEP
+26 YFKKKDGIVVTAEA
-40 VKARDLEAIV
+40 VRARDLEAIV
-50 SASGKIQAKRFVNM
+50 SASGKLQAKRFVNM

-69 GRVTRLGVEEGD
+69 GRVTRLAVEEGD

-95 ILRGSVERGE
+95 ILRGSVQRGE

-112 SGLEQARVAIATAE
+112 SGLEQARVGIATAE
-126 ANLSLA
+126 ANLTLA

-145 GLTTREVLD
+145 GLTTREALD
-154 QAESLLRVRETELDA
+154 QAESLLAVRETELQA
-169 RRSEVQSREH
+169 AQSEVQSRQH
-179 MIQQETAS
+179 MIQQESAS

-200 SAPFDGIVTRRNIEE
+200 IAPFDGIVTRRNIEE

-230 LLTIADMSVIEA
+230 LLTVADMSIVEA
-242 EVEVDETE
+242 ELEVDETE
-250 IPTVRLGQIAKV
+250 IPSVKIGQRAKV
-262 TIDAMPGQTFTG
+262 TIDAISGETFPG

-286 TAQTQAGQQATNFK
+286 AAQEQAGQQATNFK
-300 VTVQIDGQIPEARP
+300 VVVTLDKAPEAVRP

-322 TTARRTQALSV
+322 TTGTRTQAVAV

-346 KQGKIVR
+346 KAGKIVR
-353 PPRDEKKKRA
+353 PPKDDKKKR
-363 STPEPTV
+363 SRSPEPTV

-377 GQTRKEM
+377 GQTRKEV
-384 EGVFVLRN
+384 EGAFLMRDGIATFV
-392 GFADFLPVK
+392 PVK

-421 VITGPFNSVRNLK
+421 VITGPYNNVRNIK
-434 DGDPV
+434 DGDTV
-439 KLEEKDKDKDK
+439 RLEEKKD
-450 SKKVD
+450 SK
-455 TKTS
+455 